1 MTNSKT
7 TKYAATSS
15 TSFLRPV
22 TLTLAAVVALELC
35 AMAQGHSRQGTVAAA
50 DGSTIYPP
58 MLQAASVE
66 VRIVAQA
73 DTPAR

>member
-7 TKYAATSS
+7 IKYAAASN

-22 TLTLAAVVALELC
+22 TLMLAAVVALELC
-35 AMAQGHSRQGTVAAA
+35 VMAQGHGPQGPVAAA

-58 MLQAASVE
+58 MLHAASVE

>member
-7 TKYAATSS
+7 LKYAATSS

-22 TLTLAAVVALELC
+22 TLMLAAVVALELC
-35 AMAQGHSRQGTVAAA
+35 VMAQGHGPLGTVAAA